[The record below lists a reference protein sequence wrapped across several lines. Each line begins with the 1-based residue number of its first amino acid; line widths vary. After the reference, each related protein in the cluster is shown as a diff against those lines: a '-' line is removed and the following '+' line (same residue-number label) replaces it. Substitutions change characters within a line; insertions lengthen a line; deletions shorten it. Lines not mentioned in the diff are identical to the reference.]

1 MLILRSSPTSPFGR
15 KIKIAIAELGLEKR
29 IEVVP
34 ADTNDP
40 AESLRRQNPLGK
52 VPTLVFEDGST
63 LFDSRVIAEY
73 LDQLAGGGRL
83 FPVGEARFAQLRLQA
98 LADGICDA
106 GLLQVYEVR
115 LRAAE
120 MRSQSWTEN
129 QARLPARL
137 RRSRLRRRSTT
148 GRASARSR
156 SPAPS
161 AISTCASKGLGA
173 PAIRGSLPGSTASRP
188 RCRPSRRRASRARA
202 VFELTA
208 EPSSREAQRS
218 RNPGTPE
225 FAVTGRASL
234 RP

>member
-15 KIKIAIAELGLEKR
+15 KIKIAIAELVLEKR

-129 QARLPARL
+129 QAGKVTRALAALEAAPPVYDRPRIGEIALACALGYLDL
-137 RRSRLRRRSTT
+137 RFE
-148 GRASARSR
+148 GAWRASHPGLVAWLDGFAAKV
-156 SPAPS
+156 PAFE
-161 AISTCASKGLGA
+161 ATRFKG
-173 PAIRGSLPGSTASRP
+173 
-188 RCRPSRRRASRARA
+188 
-202 VFELTA
+202 
-208 EPSSREAQRS
+208 
-218 RNPGTPE
+218 
-225 FAVTGRASL
+225 
-234 RP
+234 